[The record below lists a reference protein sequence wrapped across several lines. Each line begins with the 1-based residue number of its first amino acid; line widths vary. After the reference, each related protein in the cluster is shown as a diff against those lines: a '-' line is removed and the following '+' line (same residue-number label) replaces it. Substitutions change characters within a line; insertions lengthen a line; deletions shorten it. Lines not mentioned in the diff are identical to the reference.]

1 MREVYLVDCRRTPIG
16 VSGGSLRY
24 TPPEKLAA
32 AVMAKLWNDANRPH
46 VDAIIGGNAVGTGG
60 NLTRLGALYS
70 ELPESIPAWTLDMQC
85 ASALT
90 AISTGYAQIAAGIH
104 EVIIAG
110 GMESASLQPLRTY
123 APNDERQGSY
133 KTAQFSP
140 GEIAADAMLRGAERA
155 IQALG
160 ATREELDKLALQSHQ
175 HALANAQTDTL
186 KNWLVPVS
194 ELASDECLRPRM
206 RLQLLQRLPLL
217 LGPGT
222 HITAGNACLIH
233 DGAAFA
239 MLAGQEAIK
248 RYHLRPLAKI
258 IAVAQGASDPLL
270 SPLGVKHVSTL
281 VLQAAH
287 LQMDDMDTI
296 EWNEAF
302 AIIDYLFEKSYP
314 QLVGRYNPLGGALA
328 YGHPYGASGA
338 IILTHLLARLHAIEG
353 RYGLC
358 AIAGAGGTGC
368 AMIVERCHE

>member
-1 MREVYLVDCRRTPIG
+1 MRT
-16 VSGGSLRY
+16 
-24 TPPEKLAA
+24 
-32 AVMAKLWNDANRPH
+32 
-46 VDAIIGGNAVGTGG
+46 
-60 NLTRLGALYS
+60 
-70 ELPESIPAWTLDMQC
+70 
-85 ASALT
+85 
-90 AISTGYAQIAAGIH
+90 
-104 EVIIAG
+104 
-110 GMESASLQPLRTY
+110 
-123 APNDERQGSY
+123 
-133 KTAQFSP
+133 
-140 GEIAADAMLRGAERA
+140 RGAERA
-155 IQALG
+155 VQTLG
-160 ATREELDKLALQSHQ
+160 ATREELDELALQSHQ
-175 HALANAQTDTL
+175 RALANAKTNTL
-186 KNWLVPVS
+186 KDWLVSVP

-239 MLAGQEAIK
+239 MLAGQEAIE
-248 RYHLRPLAKI
+248 RYCLRPLAKI

-281 VLQAAH
+281 ALQAAH

-302 AIIDYLFEKSYP
+302 AIIDYLFTRSYP
-314 QLVGRYNPLGGALA
+314 QLVDRYNPLGGALA

-338 IILTHLLARLHAIEG
+338 IILTHLLARLHTIKG

-368 AMIVERCHE
+368 AIIVERCHE